1 MHSKPTSTHFA
12 LLAPLCLAFV
22 FRTTLVLAA
31 PDNSAPKESSSD
43 GDPNKD
49 RREWMNK
56 GNAEYVQKH
65 WEAARDCYI
74 KAWDIKHHF
83 TIAANLADV
92 EMKMSHY
99 AEAVG
104 YLKYVLA
111 NVPEGQADKR
121 KAAEDQL
128 TECRNHL
135 TAVRVAV
142 DVTNATV
149 LVDGRDVGQTPL
161 REDLLLEP
169 GKHVI
174 SVTKPGYG
182 NQTQELSAEGNQVDV
197 TLTLEKPGPAPTPTP
212 AIPASQVDH
221 SVAINSHSDGYRIAS
236 FISFGVGLVG
246 VGAGTF
252 FLIRAHSTQSD
263 SDAEYNGCW
272 PNCSAAKQ
280 QHISSVDVRA
290 LHQRTESAVSF
301 IVGGVGLA
309 TGVTLL
315 LLEPKK
321 PATTS
326 AAYVRPWV
334 GAGQAG
340 LFGTF

>member
-1 MHSKPTSTHFA
+1 MHSKTILTHLA
-12 LLAPLCLAFV
+12 HLAPICLALGFH
-22 FRTTLVLAA
+22 TTLALAA
-31 PDNSAPKESSSD
+31 SDGSVPKESSSD
-43 GDPNKD
+43 GDPNKE

-92 EMKMSHY
+92 EMKMNHY

-121 KAAEDQL
+121 KVAEEQL

-197 TLTLEKPGPAPTPTP
+197 TLTLEKPGPTPTPTP
-212 AIPASQVDH
+212 APPAVQADH
-221 SVAINSHSDGYRIAS
+221 SVATSSHTSGYRIGS
-236 FISFGVGLVG
+236 YISFGVGVLG
-246 VGAGTF
+246 IGAGTF
-252 FLIRAHSTQSD
+252 FLIRAHSTQSG
-263 SDAEYNGCW
+263 SDAEYNGCL
-272 PNCSAAKQ
+272 PDCPASKQ
-280 QHISSVDVRA
+280 EHISSLDTRA

-315 LLEPKK
+315 LLEPKR
-321 PATTS
+321 PAANS
-326 AAYVRPWV
+326 AAYVRPWL
-334 GAGQAG
+334 GLGQAG
-340 LFGTF
+340 LYGAF